1 MKTIDNKE
9 KSNESQSTPTK
20 RDADVTE
27 PSGSESKKRKIGQT
41 QSIINKIKR
50 SSPKKESQS
59 VFA

>member
-1 MKTIDNKE
+1 MTIDNKE
-9 KSNESQSTPTK
+9 KSTKSNSTPAK

-27 PSGSESKKRKIGQT
+27 PSSENKKRKIGQT

-50 SSPKKESQS
+50 SSPTKESQS